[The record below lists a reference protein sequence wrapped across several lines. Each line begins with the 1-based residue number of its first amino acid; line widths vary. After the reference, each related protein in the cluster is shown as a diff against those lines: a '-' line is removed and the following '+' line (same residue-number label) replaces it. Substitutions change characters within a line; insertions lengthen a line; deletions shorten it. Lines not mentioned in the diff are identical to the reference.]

1 MTNEDLL
8 SSLIETFPDTKI
20 SEGRQFV
27 EMVVPANQLFASC
40 QKLFGRP
47 EYAFDYMFCITGV
60 DYPDA
65 IQVIYHLESTQFR
78 HTLVVKTRTEGRENP
93 ALDSLSPIWHTA
105 KYHEREVYD
114 LLVVT
119 FNNHIDMRR
128 LFLDDSWGFP
138 LRKDYVDEI
147 RIIKR

>member
-1 MTNEDLL
+1 MTNEDLH

-20 SEGRQFV
+20 SLGRQFV
-27 EMVVPANQLFASC
+27 EIAIPANKLFATC
-40 QKLFGRP
+40 EKLRKLP
-47 EYAFDYMFCITGV
+47 EYAFDYMFCMTGV

-65 IQVIYHLESTQFR
+65 IQVIYHLESTKFR
-78 HTLVVKTRTEGRENP
+78 HTLVVKTSTEGREKP
-93 ALDSLSPIWHTA
+93 MLDSLSPLWHTA
-105 KYHEREVYD
+105 KYHEREIYD
-114 LLVVT
+114 LLGVE

-138 LRKDYVDEI
+138 LRKDYSDDI